1 MAYLVVRI
9 KGTVNIPQWAKTT
22 LDGLNLDK
30 RFHATIVPEN
40 PEYLGMLKRVK
51 EEVAWTKAD
60 AAIIKDLLEKRGRK
74 TGYKPLKNS
83 DIQKQYGS
91 MLERKF
97 NLSFDKKVDKKLT
110 EIIKKGGA
118 VITSYTL
125 PWLIKEDSVIKFWLK
140 GSRDNRAKRMANR
153 DDINMS
159 EAEKIIK
166 LRDEENLQIYNTIY
180 KFKFGKDLSVF
191 DYVLNTDK
199 LSLASLIEVTKLIIR
214 RHVDE

>member
-91 MLERKF
+91 MDELAASIAENKISLSKLEGIKPWF
-97 NLSFDKKVDKKLT
+97 ALSPP
-110 EIIKKGGA
+110 KGGFKRK
-118 VITSYTL
+118 TKTQYTQ
-125 PWLIKEDSVIKFWLK
+125 K
-140 GSRDNRAKRMANR
+140 GVLGDDNELVGIVKRM
-153 DDINMS
+153 
-159 EAEKIIK
+159 
-166 LRDEENLQIYNTIY
+166 L
-180 KFKFGKDLSVF
+180 
-191 DYVLNTDK
+191 
-199 LSLASLIEVTKLIIR
+199 
-214 RHVDE
+214 